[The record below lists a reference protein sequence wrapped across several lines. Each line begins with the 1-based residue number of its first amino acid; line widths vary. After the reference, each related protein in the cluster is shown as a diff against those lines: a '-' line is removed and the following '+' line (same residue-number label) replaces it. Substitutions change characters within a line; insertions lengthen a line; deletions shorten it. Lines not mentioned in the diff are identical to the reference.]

1 MRRGVSQHLVV
12 DMDDL
17 ISREELEGTLLT
29 IADIRVDV
37 AAIRARCSRRTMA
50 RKRKK
55 PDWYVEQMKRSRE
68 FYELLE
74 RRRAERLAAER
85 ERAERGES

>member
-1 MRRGVSQHLVV
+1 
-12 DMDDL
+12 
-17 ISREELEGTLLT
+17 
-29 IADIRVDV
+29 
-37 AAIRARCSRRTMA
+37 MA

-85 ERAERGES
+85 ERAERGEF